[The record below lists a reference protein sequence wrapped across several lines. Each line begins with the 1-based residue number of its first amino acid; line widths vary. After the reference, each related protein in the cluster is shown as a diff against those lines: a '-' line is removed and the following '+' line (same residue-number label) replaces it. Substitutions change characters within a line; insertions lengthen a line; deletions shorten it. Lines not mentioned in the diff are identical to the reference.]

1 MSYRNSAPI
10 KIDNVDVSKITL
22 TKGNDS
28 SYGNLVYVNYNG
40 GPLRVILPLMEAP
53 MGCKKFAD
61 EKGISSNDKYAIS
74 FSFNGMETNPALQA
88 AYSKLNEID
97 NHILDLVEAKKND
110 FYSFDANRAK
120 LTRDEI
126 RSTRW
131 TDPLKKYTDKNG
143 KEYPETFRVSIALDK
158 KNPDHFVSIKG
169 KPLLIDVKGNL
180 VPVDPEN
187 VEDVIMRSCKIQGVV
202 EISYMFIAKKKPHS
216 TSIKW
221 TFGHGVIHSVDS
233 GDSWDLVDTSS
244 TTAVVDDDE
253 DIALAAAMDEE
264 GDGELVEEEDEE
276 EEEVVV
282 ETKPVKKVAKSKT
295 PSSRSAVA

>member
-10 KIDNVDVSKITL
+10 KIENVDVSKITL

-61 EKGISSNDKYAIS
+61 EKGIASNDKYAIS
-74 FSFNGMETNPALQA
+74 FSFTGMETNPSLQT
-88 AYSKLNEID
+88 AYAKLNEID

-110 FYSFDANRAK
+110 LYSFDSNRAN
-120 LTRDEI
+120 LTRDDI
-126 RSTRW
+126 KSTRW
-131 TDPLKKYTDKNG
+131 ADPLKKYTDKNG

-169 KPLLIDVKGNL
+169 KPLLIDLKGNV

-187 VEDVIMRSCKIQGVV
+187 VEDVIMRNCKIQGVV

-221 TFGHGVIHSVDS
+221 TFGHGVIHSIDS
-233 GDSWDLVDTSS
+233 GESWDLVDTSS
-244 TTAVVDDDE
+244 TSGNVDEE
-253 DIALAAAMDEE
+253 DIALATAMEE
-264 GDGELVEEEDEE
+264 DNIVEPVEEEDED
-276 EEEVVV
+276 EEEVVPEV
-282 ETKPVKKVAKSKT
+282 KPVKKVTKPKGS
-295 PSSRSAVA
+295 SSRVAVA